1 MRSQAEY
8 RAHTTHTHTYTYST
22 FAFISVSHHLFRL
35 SLPPHDIC
43 TRVSE
48 LVIGYTMSEYTHTD
62 TCCTY
67 VCTYIYANLCMHYQL
82 HSCTQDWQ
90 MMWVE
95 LKIISHWPLRFL
107 AFPPLPASPH
117 VWCCFIRWLRTGLLA
132 RQLKLAVGIC
142 NWLFVSLIPQKR
154 VDCMEKE
161 QRRAGVLHTVLECN
175 KWAPSFLLAGKIA
188 TATIMQRPH
197 TKCLTHTHTH
207 RRSLA
212 CRMRVCFFFFY
223 SNNDSKFV

>member
-1 MRSQAEY
+1 
-8 RAHTTHTHTYTYST
+8 
-22 FAFISVSHHLFRL
+22 
-35 SLPPHDIC
+35 
-43 TRVSE
+43 
-48 LVIGYTMSEYTHTD
+48 
-62 TCCTY
+62 
-67 VCTYIYANLCMHYQL
+67 MHYQL

-161 QRRAGVLHTVLECN
+161 QRRARVLHTVLECN

-197 TKCLTHTHTH
+197 TKCLSHTHIHTAA
-207 RRSLA
+207 RWPVA
-212 CRMRVCFFFFY
+212 CECVFSSSIQTMTVNLCSAICCIARHLTGAQQFQAADFCRFQNTLQSRTNILYIECAACARV
-223 SNNDSKFV
+223 S